1 MWPSDSVWYRLVNF
15 RWMYITSETQTRS
28 PNSKPA
34 SVPMKRISL
43 SLETVLHQCQV
54 EARRLRSVA
63 TIILKNIYFAT
74 MAVRQPLR
82 TPRPLSINSPEIW
95 HTPRVQETLRLSLP
109 VHCPLAI
116 KNSKYPIDLSQAHH
130 WSAMGSASPTHV
142 PYRLDGK
149 VALVTGS
156 SRGIGAAMA
165 VELARC
171 GAKIVINYANSA
183 GPAEKV
189 VQEIKSLGS
198 DAIALKADVSQVKQT
213 VQLFDEAV
221 KHFGQLD
228 IVCSNSGVVSFGHL
242 EDVTEVSR
250 RRSGQAMPAFIL
262 TRSLHR
268 RSLTESSTSTLVAN
282 FLLLAKRTST
292 STREDVSF
300 SWAPTL
306 VEIRSCQNTLSIPGR
321 KGPSI
326 HLYGSW
332 PLTVGRRRSPWMRSH
347 LEVLW
352 RTCSTPL
359 PSTTSPTAIIS
370 LMMN

>member
-1 MWPSDSVWYRLVNF
+1 
-15 RWMYITSETQTRS
+15 
-28 PNSKPA
+28 
-34 SVPMKRISL
+34 
-43 SLETVLHQCQV
+43 
-54 EARRLRSVA
+54 
-63 TIILKNIYFAT
+63 
-74 MAVRQPLR
+74 
-82 TPRPLSINSPEIW
+82 
-95 HTPRVQETLRLSLP
+95 
-109 VHCPLAI
+109 
-116 KNSKYPIDLSQAHH
+116 
-130 WSAMGSASPTHV
+130 MGSASPTHV

-300 SWAPTL
+300 S
-306 VEIRSCQNTLSIPGR
+306 
-321 KGPSI
+321 
-326 HLYGSW
+326 
-332 PLTVGRRRSPWMRSH
+332 
-347 LEVLW
+347 
-352 RTCSTPL
+352 
-359 PSTTSPTAIIS
+359 
-370 LMMN
+370 